1 MKVEPVRTRAA
12 ALPVEERRAAIV
24 QAALPLFLDRG
35 AALTTR
41 EIAQA
46 AGIAEGT
53 IFRVF
58 DDKIALLDAVVD
70 AALDPAPAEA
80 ALSRID
86 PTLAF
91 DARLVAAVDI
101 LRARVAHVFGVLSA
115 ASTVSSTDGNART
128 RSHGPA
134 PEFQALVRMFESEED
149 QLTRSPVES
158 ARLLRGLTFA
168 GTHPAFAI
176 GEPLSSEEIV
186 SVLLDG
192 IRRAPT
198 GDAPC

>member
-1 MKVEPVRTRAA
+1 MTTELGRTRAA

-24 QAALPLFLDRG
+24 EAALPLFLDQG
-35 AALTTR
+35 AAVTTR

-58 DDKIALLDAVVD
+58 DDKTALLEAVID
-70 AALDPAPAEA
+70 SALDPAPAEA
-80 ALSRID
+80 ALSAID
-86 PTLAF
+86 PTLTF

-115 ASTVSSTDGNART
+115 ASTVNPSEGTSPKSKGRP
-128 RSHGPA
+128 PA
-134 PEFQALVRMFESEED
+134 EFRALVELFESEAD
-149 QLTRSPVES
+149 HLTHDAVES
-158 ARLLRGLTFA
+158 ARVLRGLTFA
-168 GTHPAFAI
+168 GTHPAFAS
-176 GEPLSSEEIV
+176 GEPMSSQEIV

-192 IRRAPT
+192 IRRSPT
-198 GDAPC
+198 GDDAC